1 MNLQA
6 FIDKYT
12 GVAGV
17 GNTPENTGECVGLVM
32 KWTASNGLPHTW
44 GHARDL
50 LANADRKAFVV
61 IANSETNYPSPGDV
75 LCWNGRWGGGYG
87 HTGVVVSADA
97 NTFTTFEQNNPKGSA
112 PRLVKHASYSNVQG
126 WMRSKANQGESQ
138 VIPNTDNYYARYRKA
153 MQHIRGR
160 DMSREEFT
168 KNFVGNSDL
177 RMLEAML
184 DSPEADAQ
192 LDYANWGRPAKEERW
207 NEQIATLQQQV
218 KDARAQVT
226 AQASIITDLNAK
238 ADSYWK
244 EIERLNRQIKTLE
257 TAPKPVET
265 TPVVQPPTST
275 TPATP
280 AKQAA
285 PHAVKTAVEHFLAG
299 ENGKIALQVGGAVL
313 FYVLDN
319 AADFGIPSGLA
330 AAIGLAL
337 GHTVANRTAKKVNK
351 EVL

>member
-1 MNLQA
+1 MNLQS

-32 KWTASNGLPHTW
+32 VWTASNGLPHTW

-50 LANADRKAFVV
+50 LANADRKAFMV
-61 IANSETNYPSPGDV
+61 IANSETNFPLPGDV

-126 WMRSKANQGESQ
+126 WMRPTNNQGGEE
-138 VIPNTDNYYARYRKA
+138 VIRDLDNEFNRANDTFIR
-153 MQHIRGR
+153 IRGR
-160 DMSREEFT
+160 AMSRDEFRKHIVGLTWLRFIEVLVDGSSEAAAAQQAQEVGQVAVRDNWQGQITGLQT
-168 KNFVGNSDL
+168 KVSDL
-177 RMLEAML
+177 TEQGH
-184 DSPEADAQ
+184 AQ
-192 LDYANWGRPAKEERW
+192 QKTITRL
-207 NEQIATLQQQV
+207 NEQIKALQ
-218 KDARAQVT
+218 
-226 AQASIITDLNAK
+226 
-238 ADSYWK
+238 
-244 EIERLNRQIKTLE
+244 
-257 TAPKPVET
+257 TAPKPAET

-280 AKQAA
+280 ASPTA

-330 AAIGLAL
+330 AAIGLAF